1 MGNDFWASISAVYL
15 DPPGRRFL

>member
-1 MGNDFWASISAVYL
+1 MSNDFWASAGADYL

>member
-1 MGNDFWASISAVYL
+1 MSNDFWASNGADYL

>member
-1 MGNDFWASISAVYL
+1 MGNDFWASTGADFL

>member
-1 MGNDFWASISAVYL
+1 MSNDFWASIGADYL

>member
-1 MGNDFWASISAVYL
+1 MSNDFWASIGAVYL